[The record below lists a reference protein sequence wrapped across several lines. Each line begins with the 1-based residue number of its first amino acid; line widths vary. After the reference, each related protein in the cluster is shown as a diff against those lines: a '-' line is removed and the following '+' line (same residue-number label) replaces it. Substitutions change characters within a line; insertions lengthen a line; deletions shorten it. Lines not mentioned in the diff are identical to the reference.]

1 MRLRELLEIPAHGGD
16 PCVVKRKVK
25 GGRAISLVKDP
36 SYPFNLGYAVAEVKK
51 GETIEVDV
59 DRVVYDWTGK
69 SYYRA
74 VAPNGTIGY
83 INTKAV
89 EEV

>member
-1 MRLRELLEIPAHGGD
+1 M
-16 PCVVKRKVK
+16 VKRKVK
-25 GGRAISLVKDP
+25 GGRVISLVKDP

-51 GETIEVDV
+51 GEIVNVDESK
-59 DRVVYDWTGK
+59 VVYDWTGK
-69 SYYRA
+69 TYYRA
-74 VAPNGTIGY
+74 IAPNGTIGY